1 MKLITILGARP
12 QFVKASAIS
21 REIKKHS
28 DSLVK
33 FIQTTSTPITIGVQG
48 EWGSGKTSLLNSIK
62 GDQNKVEELCK
73 IYLDP
78 NYTYDL

>member
-1 MKLITILGARP
+1 MVGVIDELIKSGTHDAL
-12 QFVKASAIS
+12 
-21 REIKKHS
+21 EIKKHS

-33 FIQTTSTPITIGVQG
+33 FIQTTETPITIGVQG